1 MAWKNMGK
9 GNGKAKSRRRGGKRG
24 DTANNLVDGAATFGR
39 VTTILSTIFFT
50 FISLIMIGYGFYIIS
65 RPANAPVMAQT
76 TTQSQPQTQPVSKG
90 TGWGLVLF
98 GLFILICTWVW
109 FYFVWKSR
117 TVAAVAG
124 AFGAVDIVDGL
135 LD

>member
-1 MAWKNMGK
+1 MGK
-9 GNGKAKSRRRGGKRG
+9 GKSRRGGKRG

-65 RPANAPVMAQT
+65 RPANAPVTVQVTAQAT
-76 TTQSQPQTQPVSKG
+76 AGQQSQPQTQPVSKG

-124 AFGAVDIVDGL
+124 AFGAVDLVDGL